1 MRLLATLIVLVS
13 LNVCSYSYALTFKVI
28 GKNSEILFSQVV
40 EVTLPQT
47 VGEISVDFFN
57 NNQIPFVGD
66 IDGIVSVYDIASE
79 LELISDTD
87 MKAHGWCYSVN
98 GVIPEDFV
106 HKVSVSKQETEL
118 VWFYGYA
125 YYQAGEWISQ
135 CVPHGK
141 ENL

>member
-1 MRLLATLIVLVS
+1 MRLLAAFIVLVS
-13 LNVCSYSYALTFKVI
+13 LNAYALTSKVI
-28 GKNSEILFSQVV
+28 GKNSEVLFSAAT
-40 EVTLPQT
+40 EVALPQT
-47 VGEISVDFFN
+47 VGQISVEFFN
-57 NNQIPFVGD
+57 KNQIPFVGD
-66 IDGIVSVYDIASE
+66 IDGIVSIYDINSE

-98 GVIPEDFV
+98 GVVPEDFV

-125 YYQAGEWISQ
+125 YYQAGEWVSQ